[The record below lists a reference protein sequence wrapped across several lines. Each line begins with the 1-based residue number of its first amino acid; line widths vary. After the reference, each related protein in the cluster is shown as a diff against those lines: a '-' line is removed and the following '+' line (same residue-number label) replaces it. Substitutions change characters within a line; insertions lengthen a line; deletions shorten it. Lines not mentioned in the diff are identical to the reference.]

1 MKAFLSMRLV
11 AAFSCSMLAS
21 SCQKES
27 DAIKPAA
34 SATAV
39 STNAMPVD
47 HPIFSEVG
55 RDYNHYPILTGASA
69 DYYIPMTLVAKHVTP
84 VSTMEDWVSKDVVA
98 AQYRPLSASGGSVKL
113 PYIFMGET
121 RVELGDGTSV
131 LITTKTT
138 WKKDGTVEMT
148 AKDIFNR

>member
-1 MKAFLSMRLV
+1 MKAYHPLHL
-11 AAFSCSMLAS
+11 AAVLSCSLLAS

-27 DAIKPAA
+27 DTIRPAA

-39 STNAMPVD
+39 SANAMPVD

-55 RDYNHYPILTGASA
+55 RDYNHYPILTGASG
-69 DYYIPMTLVAKHVTP
+69 DYYILMTLVSKHVTP

-121 RVELGDGTSV
+121 RVGLGDGTSV